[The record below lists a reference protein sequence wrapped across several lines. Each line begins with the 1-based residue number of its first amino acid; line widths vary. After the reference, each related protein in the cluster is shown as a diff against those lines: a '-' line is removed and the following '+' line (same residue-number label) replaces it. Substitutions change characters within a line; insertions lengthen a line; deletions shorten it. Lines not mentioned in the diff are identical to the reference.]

1 MHIVTKILMVACAVL
16 ALLLAALTMAFASN
30 AGAIRQSIKTEM
42 NRRAAAE
49 NELSALSAKAGVE
62 LTTQEDRRK
71 AAESARDNAN
81 KRIAELEQENTN
93 LRSREQQALA
103 DAASIRNQISQL
115 GASADTLSQ
124 LVTNYRNEVTSLRDS
139 NMGFQKREI
148 ELLDRINDLES
159 AREVL
164 EQNARALKEQL
175 EETKLALQTAQQGA
189 QSGAV
194 LGAAAQGVKSSARE
208 MAGPL
213 VRARVTQTFRSPA
226 GDEMVVI
233 NEGSNRGIKPNT
245 LMNIVRGSDQFV
257 ASIEIV
263 SVEPTSSVGKVK
275 FYARQYT
282 SVMSD
287 DVVLS
292 RLDY

>member
-30 AGAIRQSIKTEM
+30 AGAIRQSVKTEM

-71 AAESARDNAN
+71 AAESDRDKARS
-81 KRIAELEQENTN
+81 RVAELEQENTN
-93 LRSREQQALA
+93 LRSEKQQALA

-139 NMGFQKREI
+139 NMGLQKREI

-189 QSGAV
+189 QSGGL
-194 LGAAAQGVKSSARE
+194 LGSSAQGVKPVARE

-233 NEGSNRGIKPNT
+233 NEGSNRGIKPGT

-257 ASIEIV
+257 ASIEVV
-263 SVEPTSSVGKVK
+263 SVEPTSAVGKVK
-275 FYARQYT
+275 FYSRQF
-282 SVMSD
+282 SSIMND